1 MLECVINVSEGRR
14 PDVVEAIAD
23 AAGDSLLD
31 VHVDWDHN
39 RAVFTLAG
47 GDVEDGARALATAA
61 VEAVDLGS
69 HVGAHPRTGVVDV
82 VPFVPLEGSTMDDAM
97 AARDRFAS
105 WMTETLDVPCRLY
118 GPDGPTLPELRQQL
132 RGVAGHPTAGVT
144 CVGARPVLVA
154 YNVWLRPGVR
164 LDQARAVAA
173 EVRGPAVRALG
184 LDVGGQAQ
192 VSFNLIDPQRV
203 GPDAA
208 FDAVATRVA
217 VERAELV
224 GLVPAA
230 VLHAIPSDR
239 WEQLDLAP
247 SSTIEARLSE
257 TGLGGGSFR

>member
-14 PDVVEAIAD
+14 PDVLEPIAV
-23 AAGDSLLD
+23 AAGSSLLD
-31 VHVDWDHN
+31 VHVDGDHN
-39 RAVFTLAG
+39 RAVLTLAG
-47 GDVEDGARALATAA
+47 PAVEEHARAVATAA
-61 VEAVDLGS
+61 VEAIDLGR
-69 HVGAHPRTGVVDV
+69 HVGAHPRTGAVDV
-82 VPFVPLEGSTMDDAM
+82 VPFVPLAGSSMDEAV
-97 AARDRFAS
+97 AARDRFAT
-105 WMTETLDVPCRLY
+105 WMTDVLAVPCRLY
-118 GPDGPTLPELRQQL
+118 GPDGPSLPELRRDL

-154 YNVWLRPGVR
+154 YNVWLRPGVGLER
-164 LDQARAVAA
+164 ARAVAE

-184 LDVGGQAQ
+184 IDVGGQAQ
-192 VSFNLIDPQRV
+192 VSFNLIEPALV

-224 GLVPAA
+224 GLVPEA
-230 VLHAIPSDR
+230 VLRAIPSDR

-257 TGLGGGSFR
+257 TGLNGGSF